1 MNNENVIVNYVIQ
14 TLILEN
20 NLRIRYIYIY
30 IPFDKNTLLKLW
42 KTYLENM
49 ILQNNYYGLWI
60 ILQTFENIQYI

>member
-1 MNNENVIVNYVIQ
+1 MNYENIIVNYVIQ

-20 NLRIRYIYIY
+20 NLRIRYMYIS
-30 IPFDKNTLLKLW
+30 FDKNTLLKLW
-42 KTYLENM
+42 KTYLESM